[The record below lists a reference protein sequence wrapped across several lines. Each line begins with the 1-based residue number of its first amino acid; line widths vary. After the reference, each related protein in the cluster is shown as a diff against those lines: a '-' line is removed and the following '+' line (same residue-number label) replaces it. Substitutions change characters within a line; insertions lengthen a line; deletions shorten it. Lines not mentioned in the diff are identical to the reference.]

1 MAATSQDI
9 ELQCKRSRKCSKLGG
24 HKGRCNSEKE
34 LAAFWETSPVFN
46 MNKRKRELLS
56 EENRVSEEIEEF
68 ESTASHL
75 RPREEE
81 LENAKS
87 ELERKLNEKGK
98 LCLFINCLNFFFSY
112 CYKSLNCL

>member
-1 MAATSQDI
+1 MATTSQDI
-9 ELQCKRSRKCSKLGG
+9 EFQCKRSRKCSKLGG

-87 ELERKLNEKGK
+87 ELERWLNEKIR
-98 LCLFINCLNFFFSY
+98 LCLF
-112 CYKSLNCL
+112 